1 MLNQTSPT
9 FAADLKQLIDSLN
22 PTVLFDYLGGS
33 VPAQVF
39 TAMPYGSLL
48 VVVGVLT
55 QEPIPINSGNLL
67 FTNKKAEALLLPTW
81 FQTLSHEEKEKALK
95 EVGDDLSSGGKIFG
109 SNIYKELP
117 LSDYQQAMELSKTNA
132 TEGKVVLH
140 CW

>member
-1 MLNQTSPT
+1 
-9 FAADLKQLIDSLN
+9 
-22 PTVLFDYLGGS
+22 
-33 VPAQVF
+33 
-39 TAMPYGSLL
+39 MPYGSLL

-67 FTNKKAEALLLPTW
+67 FTNKKVEALLLTTW
-81 FQTLSHEEKEKALK
+81 FYTLPHEEKQRALK
-95 EVGDDLSSGGKIFG
+95 EVGDDLSAGGKIFG

-117 LSDYQQAMELSKTNA
+117 LAEYQQAMELSKTNA